1 MVLVR
6 AKLIINSQFETTK
19 KMEKMESKPKLDMEK
34 LKEPKQTYKSKII
47 DQYIKYLVYSRIFTF

>member
-19 KMEKMESKPKLDMEK
+19 EMEKMESKPKLDMEK
-34 LKEPKQTYKSKII
+34 LKEPKQTYK
-47 DQYIKYLVYSRIFTF
+47 

>member
-6 AKLIINSQFETTK
+6 AKLIINSQFETPK
-19 KMEKMESKPKLDMEK
+19 KMESKPKLDMEK

-47 DQYIKYLVYSRIFTF
+47 DQYTCYKKFRK

>member
-6 AKLIINSQFETTK
+6 AKLIIFSQFETTK
-19 KMEKMESKPKLDMEK
+19 EIEKMESKPKLDMEK

-47 DQYIKYLVYSRIFTF
+47 DQYTCYKKFRK